1 MIITIL
7 AYPLLNFIPV
17 AALVGLMMIVVIRT
31 FKWFSL
37 KMFIAAVLP
46 QSIRDQYNLK
56 MKVPRYEAFA
66 ILATTV
72 LANVPKGTNLAY
84 AVLAGV
90 IISALGYSWRS
101 GQLFEINQSMEGDT
115 KRYDVN
121 GPLFFASANRL
132 SKVLNPNFDADN
144 VLLVFGHSTVIDYTA
159 LDVLNKVSQ
168 AYREKNKNI
177 TFQGLDPESMKCI
190 EKAAGHFGS
199 IKPEDPG
206 VHFGS
211 IKPEDI
217 DFVPANQAAMG
228 PGSISTDKG
237 THASAYDD
245 DAGTNKS
252 TGCLCPR
259 FW

>member
-1 MIITIL
+1 MLFWQVSSSVLWGTL
-7 AYPLLNFIPV
+7 GDLDSSSRSTNLWK
-17 AALVGLMMIVVIRT
+17 VIR
-31 FKWFSL
+31 S
-37 KMFIAAVLP
+37 
-46 QSIRDQYNLK
+46 
-56 MKVPRYEAFA
+56 
-66 ILATTV
+66 ATTS
-72 LANVPKGTNLAY
+72 T
-84 AVLAGV
+84 
-90 IISALGYSWRS
+90 
-101 GQLFEINQSMEGDT
+101 
-115 KRYDVN
+115 
-121 GPLFFASANRL
+121 GPFFFASANRL

-206 VHFGS
+206 VHLGS

-217 DFVPANQAAMG
+217 DFDPANQAVMG

-237 THASAYDD
+237 AHACAYDD

-252 TGCLCPR
+252 TSCLCPR